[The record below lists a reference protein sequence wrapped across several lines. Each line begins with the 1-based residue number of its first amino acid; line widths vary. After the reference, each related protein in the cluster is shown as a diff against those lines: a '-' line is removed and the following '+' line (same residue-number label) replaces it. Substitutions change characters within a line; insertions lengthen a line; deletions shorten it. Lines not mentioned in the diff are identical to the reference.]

1 MAVHETCWQC
11 CRARQAPA
19 GRVYRL
25 RRLRICSLVRC
36 KCMRGFCQ
44 MKMFCSASVRGW
56 KRLRKGM
63 ESPVWKPVM
72 GPAAAVQRGR
82 REHEHSRDAR
92 HPPARPELR
101 FDMFSNRTAQ
111 GCPAKLG
118 PRWPGGRAGHGV
130 RAGTRALRCCGG
142 C

>member
-1 MAVHETCWQC
+1 
-11 CRARQAPA
+11 
-19 GRVYRL
+19 
-25 RRLRICSLVRC
+25 
-36 KCMRGFCQ
+36 

-72 GPAAAVQRGR
+72 GPAAAVQRER